1 MEQNTKVSLSKK
13 EETQGFDLLELL
25 LRVWTER
32 KLVLK
37 CCGIAVVLGLIV
49 GFSTPKEYTTTV
61 TLAPEFNSSGASMS
75 GLSSLAG
82 LAGINLRQGTSRD
95 ALYPT
100 LYPDIVSSVPFAT
113 ELFPV
118 PVESLDGQLK
128 ISLFE
133 YLKEHQRTPWW
144 GAVTGFPSRIIGWV
158 TSLFKEDKE
167 DEQSDESKVN
177 PFHLTRAEAGVVSA
191 LSNRIAVAV
200 DKKTYVVTINV
211 TMQDPLIAAT
221 VTDTVLVRLQ
231 NYITNYRTSKARGDL
246 KFTQKLYE
254 EAQADYNKALQAYA
268 DFVDMN
274 QNLSLRSVQTRQ
286 IRLQNEM
293 NLAYE
298 VYTQTAQQLQ
308 LAKAKVQESTPA
320 YTVVQT
326 ATVPLRPS
334 GPSKLIILIGFL
346 FLAGMVS
353 VGWIL
358 FGRAMVGFLRL
369 NGGNAHN
376 D

>member
-1 MEQNTKVSLSKK
+1 M
-13 EETQGFDLLELL
+13 
-25 LRVWTER
+25 
-32 KLVLK
+32 
-37 CCGIAVVLGLIV
+37 
-49 GFSTPKEYTTTV
+49 
-61 TLAPEFNSSGASMS
+61 
-75 GLSSLAG
+75 
-82 LAGINLRQGTSRD
+82 
-95 ALYPT
+95 
-100 LYPDIVSSVPFAT
+100 
-113 ELFPV
+113 
-118 PVESLDGQLK
+118 
-128 ISLFE
+128 
-133 YLKEHQRTPWW
+133 
-144 GAVTGFPSRIIGWV
+144 
-158 TSLFKEDKE
+158 
-167 DEQSDESKVN
+167 
-177 PFHLTRAEAGVVSA
+177 
-191 LSNRIAVAV
+191 
-200 DKKTYVVTINV
+200 
-211 TMQDPLIAAT
+211 
-221 VTDTVLVRLQ
+221 
-231 NYITNYRTSKARGDL
+231 